1 MFSLTFSLSYKHVQH
16 EEYAGRFFFQLTLAI
31 KYMCALA
38 PADRC
43 ANAFVQKKCNYR
55 LWVGLRRKWDSCVW
69 VSVHYSICIEPEAEE
84 KKMVLKFFTRKKPL
98 LLTSLERA
106 FGLQW
111 GKKEGGS
118 AHNKSISLRGKKRSG
133 FFFHY
138 QISFALS
145 QMQLK
150 ARYWKHQYPHSLLCW
165 HVWLLHW
172 VRVHKAR
179 IFRNKRFSMGGH
191 SMYPS
196 KYITNDIYTFY
207 IIVLWKVPVWNNF
220 YTASIQ
226 QRWTTEC

>member
-1 MFSLTFSLSYKHVQH
+1 
-16 EEYAGRFFFQLTLAI
+16 
-31 KYMCALA
+31 MCALA

-133 FFFHY
+133 FFSHY
-138 QISFALS
+138 QISFSLS

-150 ARYWKHQYPHSLLCW
+150 ARFGKHQYPNHCYVDMLGFCIGC
-165 HVWLLHW
+165 
-172 VRVHKAR
+172 VRTKQGYFAISVFFMLR
-179 IFRNKRFSMGGH
+179 H

-196 KYITNDIYTFY
+196 KYFTNDIYTFY
-207 IIVLWKVPVWNNF
+207 IHM
-220 YTASIQ
+220 
-226 QRWTTEC
+226 